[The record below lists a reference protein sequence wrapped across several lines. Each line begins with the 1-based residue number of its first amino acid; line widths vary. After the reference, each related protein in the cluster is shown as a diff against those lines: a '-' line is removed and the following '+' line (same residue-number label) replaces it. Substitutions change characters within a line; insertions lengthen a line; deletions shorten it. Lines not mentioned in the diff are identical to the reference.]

1 MSEAPEYRRRVL
13 DRELDELMGSLPAI
27 AIEGAKAVGK
37 TETALRRAKTVWALD
52 QPTRLEALRAD
63 PSRFTDGEPPVLID
77 EWQHLPEIWD
87 RVRRAVDGGLDP
99 GRVLLTG
106 SSSPARHGSHSGAG
120 RIVSLRMRP
129 MSLAERFPGTPTVSL
144 GELLRGRKPDL
155 RGTTDTGLGDYV
167 DEILNSG
174 FPGMR
179 HLEGRALR
187 TQLDGYL
194 TRIVDRDF
202 PELGHRV
209 RNPTGLKRWMAAY
222 AAATSTTA
230 SWEKIR
236 DAAAAG
242 SKEAPARTTTLPYRD
257 ILERL
262 WILDPLPGWK
272 PSRTPLGRLTLPPKH
287 HLADP
292 SLAVRLIGASRE
304 SLLSGDSPGPQIARD
319 GTMLGSLFESLVTQS
334 VRVYCQSA
342 EARLGHL
349 RTYSGEKEIDL
360 ILERAD
366 GRVIAVEVKLAPSV
380 DDHDVR
386 HLTWLRGRIGDDV
399 LDGLVINTG
408 PEAYRRSDGIGVVP
422 AMLFGP

>member
-1 MSEAPEYRRRVL
+1 MSEGRDYRHRIL
-13 DRELDELMGSLPAI
+13 DQELDELMGSLPAI

-37 TETALRRAKTVWALD
+37 TETALQRAKTIRALD
-52 QPTRLEALRAD
+52 QPTQLEALAAD
-63 PSRFTDGEPPVLID
+63 PSRITQDEPPLLID

-87 RVRRAVDGGLDP
+87 RVRRAVDEGLGP
-99 GRVLLTG
+99 GRILLTG
-106 SSSPARHGSHSGAG
+106 SSSPARLGSHSGAG

-129 MSLAERFPGTPTVSL
+129 MSLAERFPGSATISL
-144 GELLRGRKPDL
+144 DELLSGRKPDL
-155 RGTTDTGLGDYV
+155 LGSTDAGLDDYV
-167 DEILNSG
+167 TEIMSSG

-179 HLEGRALR
+179 QLRSRALR

-209 RNPTGLKRWMAAY
+209 RNPSGLRRWMTAY

-242 SKEAPARTTTLPYRD
+242 HAKAPAKTTTLPYRD
-257 ILERL
+257 VLERL

-272 PSRTPLGRLTLPPKH
+272 PSRNPLGRLTLPPKH

-292 SLAVRLIGASRE
+292 SLAARLIGASRE
-304 SLLSGDSPGPQIARD
+304 SLLSGDSPGPEIPRD

-342 EARLGHL
+342 EARLSHL
-349 RTYSGEKEIDL
+349 RTYSGEREIDL
-360 ILERAD
+360 IVERAD

-386 HLTWLRGRIGDDV
+386 HLKWLRDRIGDDF
-399 LDGLVINTG
+399 LDGLVISTG
-408 PEAYRRSDGIGVVP
+408 PEAYRRADGIGVVP
-422 AMLFGP
+422 AMLLGP